1 MYFQVSYKLFHNFIT
16 SYLFNII
23 QTVSQFHTRY
33 FVTALQTISTITLRL
48 INSFTIM
55 QIVLTSILQ
64 RVRLTLLDFWE
75 T

>member
-1 MYFQVSYKLFHNFIT
+1 MFFQVSYKLFHNFIT
-16 SYLFNII
+16 SYLFTII
-23 QTVSQFHTRY
+23 RSISQFHTRY
-33 FVTALQTISTITLRL
+33 FVITLQTISTITLRI